1 MMLLY
6 ESIPEDHPRYEV
18 FIYYVILYF
27 VRFFKINFGYISPI
41 CTVRY
46 WLLAVLRSRSRYFL
60 VGAGAGVKM

>member
-46 WLLAVLRSRSRYFL
+46 
-60 VGAGAGVKM
+60 